1 MLSKITQ
8 VKRRNTPELVHNFG
22 NSRKTQRRMTKLPNT
37 DPADKLM
44 NVPKKA
50 EGSYP
55 TYEKAVNKTQPVTS
69 PKKLYK
75 VDQGRKALSNR
86 PETNTNE
93 FGEPATPRDM
103 ELVKAKARALN
114 KMWGDNAIGRARSRL
129 ARGEQLLPHQSSAW
143 SKHKNSARGKG
154 YGFYA

>member
-22 NSRKTQRRMTKLPNT
+22 KSRKTQRRMTKLPNT
-37 DPADKLM
+37 DSADKLM

-55 TYEKAVNKTQPVTS
+55 TYEKAVNKTKPVTS
-69 PKKLYK
+69 PRKLYK
-75 VDQGRKALSNR
+75 VEQGRTALSNK
-86 PETNTNE
+86 PETNESGN
-93 FGEPATPRDM
+93 PASGRDM
-103 ELVKAKARALN
+103 ELVKAKGRALN

-129 ARGEQLLPHQSSAW
+129 ARGESLLPHQSSAW
-143 SKHKNSARGKG
+143 SKHKNSARGRG
-154 YGFYA
+154 Y